1 MEVIIYILIE
11 TKTFNLLSWK
21 HPGLYVS
28 KSRNCNSLIQNC
40 LSISAFQSKINTNV
54 LGQKLVETTFWII
67 VWWVEHLPV
76 VWIKS
81 VCGPM
86 GCPAGPM
93 TLSLQGRYSLS
104 PSSATP
110 LPPHPTPHPPS
121 PLPSPAPLSTCTP
134 TQTKHPFSPPSL
146 TLPEELMVP
155 SLIASFDWNCSNNSK
170 KVFLGIPQ
178 RLI

>member
-1 MEVIIYILIE
+1 M
-11 TKTFNLLSWK
+11 
-21 HPGLYVS
+21 S

-54 LGQKLVETTFWII
+54 LGQKLVETTLWDAWMT

-76 VWIKS
+76 IWIKS

-110 LPPHPTPHPPS
+110 QPPPPS
-121 PLPSPAPLSTCTP
+121 PPRPTHPPVTTPLSTCTP

-155 SLIASFDWNCSNNSK
+155 SLIASFDWNCSNSSNK
-170 KVFLGIPQ
+170 MFLRIPQ
-178 RLI
+178 